1 MSILLLYLMQG
12 SHYIM
17 MMVCSN
23 IYVLLSIHTTW
34 SNNKKFSLSDGMHIS
49 LIKIGGYFSHRHKIV
64 QFCPTVMFDNHLCA
78 NAIVLLLPFSRF
90 LYECILALFVTLS
103 FLGRTVDSRR
113 SWAKLLYLVSC
124 RLFVARLKALPIYPS
139 HPLGFPFTVKVLTH
153 PSSCLT

>member
-64 QFCPTVMFDNHLCA
+64 QFCPTVMFDNHVCA
-78 NAIVLLLPFSRF
+78 NAIYWLLLHFSMWGIWWLLQHLNRF
-90 LYECILALFVTLS
+90 DFKQVWNHSFVTFSTWVQSSLS
-103 FLGRTVDSRR
+103 IFAL
-113 SWAKLLYLVSC
+113 KLSL
-124 RLFVARLKALPIYPS
+124 
-139 HPLGFPFTVKVLTH
+139 
-153 PSSCLT
+153 